1 MMRLPRVWWRNP
13 CGGLPRRH
21 EPSRCPA
28 HGTYP
33 PRSASA
39 GVHQRNSIWI
49 FSFSSFLPFAQKDFI
64 LCFAAQFLSRLHGH
78 VGPLLLMVGWLV
90 PQGHALLLQLFQPL
104 AVDLD
109 SAGAGLRNGVIPEHP
124 AHVVEQP
131 GHCQHRRGRTDFLSL
146 PTWQTTPPL
155 LRVCCV
161 IHIPPLPSSV
171 NYLFRL
177 LPVSIK
183 RDRAPGSTVRDGR
196 TFRADC
202 RMAESAHAFI
212 DTLSKAIWIRRR
224 GYRAVPNQGQP
235 HPGEIVLLLLLRKNR
250 FLMRLAGFGVCDGR
264 SVPRTDPQRQGRS
277 SPTPARRRANSCQ
290 RSR

>member
-1 MMRLPRVWWRNP
+1 MTLTQGTEKFSLLFCCLPDILLSVDLCVP
-13 CGGLPRRH
+13 VCA
-21 EPSRCPA
+21 PSRRTVA
-28 HGTYP
+28 
-33 PRSASA
+33 AVA
-39 GVHQRNSIWI
+39 AV
-49 FSFSSFLPFAQKDFI
+49 FI
-64 LCFAAQFLSRLHGH
+64 
-78 VGPLLLMVGWLV
+78 
-90 PQGHALLLQLFQPL
+90 
-104 AVDLD
+104 
-109 SAGAGLRNGVIPEHP
+109 
-124 AHVVEQP
+124 
-131 GHCQHRRGRTDFLSL
+131 
-146 PTWQTTPPL
+146 

-250 FLMRLAGFGVCDGR
+250 FLMRLAGFGVCNGR

-277 SPTPARRRANSCQ
+277 SPTPARRRAGSCQ